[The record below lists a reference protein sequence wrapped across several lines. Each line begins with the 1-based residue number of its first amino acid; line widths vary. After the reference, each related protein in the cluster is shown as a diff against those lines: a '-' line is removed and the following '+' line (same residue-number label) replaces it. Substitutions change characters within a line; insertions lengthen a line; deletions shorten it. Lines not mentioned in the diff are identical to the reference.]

1 MNVDNSDNDTVY
13 PQKADFTFYGG
24 IYRDVTLHIVP
35 AAHFALAENGAVPVR
50 VTPIVTDLNARR
62 CEVTVEAAVVG
73 AESVS
78 FTLDGQQTSAA
89 VKDGTARAVFTLEH
103 ARLWDGLDDP
113 YLYTVTARLDNG
125 ETETARFGC
134 RKFEID
140 PQKGF
145 ILNGPPL
152 SPAWCFPPS
161 GPQGRGCSHHQ
172 RDDGGGYGADP

>member
-1 MNVDNSDNDTVY
+1 M
-13 PQKADFTFYGG
+13 
-24 IYRDVTLHIVP
+24 
-35 AAHFALAENGAVPVR
+35 GAQ
-50 VTPIVTDLNARR
+50 
-62 CEVTVEAAVVG
+62 
-73 AESVS
+73 SVN

-145 ILNGPPL
+145 ILNGRPYPCAA
-152 SPAWCFPPS
+152 SPAIRTARARALPS
-161 GPQGRGCSHHQ
+161 PAR
-172 RDDGGGYGADP
+172 